1 MSNKGTILVI
11 GSGAHS
17 IILKDGTK
25 EHAGYYLNEMT
36 VPPRAAIAAGYEIVL
51 ATPGGKIPVMDPQSA
66 VPSYFGGS
74 DDALQE
80 ALEFVKNFPAM
91 QSPRSMRSVIN
102 QGLDRYIAVYVPGGH
117 PPMIDLM
124 EDSDLGEILRYFHVN
139 GKPTVLLCHGPVAI
153 AAALPKAKEFRAAL
167 AAGDEERAKKLAE
180 GWQYAGYRMT
190 AFSNDEEHWVE
201 DTYMGGRK
209 VPFYINDALRIAGG
223 KVEISDNG
231 IFQSYA
237 VQDRELITGQNPPSD
252 HALTAL
258 FLEALD
264 HAASQVSVAVS

>member
-17 IILKDGTK
+17 IILKDGTE

-91 QSPRSMRSVIN
+91 QSPQSMRSVIN